1 MFSSFGRRLLA
12 APLSKIVPLLEATGI
27 SPNGLSVIGF
37 CFSTLIAL
45 FLAFGLLIVG
55 GVLLIFAALFDTL
68 DGALARA
75 TGQVSKFGA
84 FLDSTLDRYSEGVIL
99 IGLTYYYAQLGGS
112 TLELVLLSVTL
123 LGSLMV
129 SYTRARAEA
138 LGFEAKVGLLQ
149 RPERVVVL
157 VIGLITG
164 WMTIALAVL
173 ALFTNITAIQR
184 ILAVK
189 QEAEAAERQ
198 VAGAPAADAP
208 AGQAGTPAAE

>member
-1 MFSSFGRRLLA
+1 MFSSYGRRLLA

-37 CFSTLIAL
+37 CFSTLIAVL
-45 FLAFGLLIVG
+45 LAFGLLVVG
-55 GVLLIFAALFDTL
+55 GILLIFAALFDTL

-99 IGLTYYYAQLGGS
+99 IGLTYYYAQLGSS
-112 TLELVLLSVTL
+112 TLELVLLGITL

-149 RPERVVVL
+149 RPERVVIL

-164 WMTIALAVL
+164 WMTIALAIL
-173 ALFTNITAIQR
+173 ALFTNVTALQR

-189 QEAEAAERQ
+189 QEAEAVERQ
-198 VAGAPAADAP
+198 VA
-208 AGQAGTPAAE
+208 AGEAGTPAAE